1 MATAK
6 SETQKLLDRLP
17 DDASFEDIQY
27 QLYVR
32 QKIDRGLADVRDGRV
47 IDHDEVQRRVASWRE
62 ESSGPK

>member
-6 SETQKLLDRLP
+6 QEAQKLLDLLP
-17 DDASFEDIQY
+17 ENASFEDIQY

-32 QKIDRGLADVRDGRV
+32 QKIDRGLADARDGRV

>member
-6 SETQKLLDRLP
+6 SEAQKLIALLP

-32 QKIDRGLADVRDGRV
+32 QEIDRGLVDVRDGRM
-47 IDHDEVQRRVASWRE
+47 IDHDEVPRRVTLWRH
-62 ESSGPK
+62 GV

>member
-1 MATAK
+1 MPTAK
-6 SETQKLLDRLP
+6 SEAHKLIDLLP

-32 QKIDRGLADVRDGRV
+32 QKIERGLADVRDGRV
-47 IDHDEVQRRVASWRE
+47 IDHDEVQRRVASWRD

>member
-6 SETQKLLDRLP
+6 YEAQKLIELLP

-32 QKIDRGLADVRDGRV
+32 QKIDRGLADARDGRV
-47 IDHDEVQRRVASWRE
+47 IDHEEVQRRVASWGE
-62 ESSGPK
+62 ESSGRK